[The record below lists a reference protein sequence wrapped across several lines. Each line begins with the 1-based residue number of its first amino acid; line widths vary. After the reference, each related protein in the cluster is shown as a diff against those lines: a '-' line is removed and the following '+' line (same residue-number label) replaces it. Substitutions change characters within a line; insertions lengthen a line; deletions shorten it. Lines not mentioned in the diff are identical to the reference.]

1 MDVDGKRVIQGVLT
15 VYPQVIPKLSPKLSP
30 AFSFKNVVDKSY
42 PQIVDNLLFRG
53 KAWILYIVDCFSSLL
68 YVVFITLN

>member
-1 MDVDGKRVIQGVLT
+1 MDKRRNNAFQGYGGMVWMLMEQS
-15 VYPQVIPKLSPKLSP
+15 YPRGIDSLST
-30 AFSFKNVVDKSY
+30 SY

>member
-1 MDVDGKRVIQGVLT
+1 MDVDGNRVNPRGIDS
-15 VYPQVIPKLSPKLSP
+15 LST
-30 AFSFKNVVDKSY
+30 SY

>member
-1 MDVDGKRVIQGVLT
+1 MDVDGNRVIQEVLT
-15 VYPQVIPKLSPKLSP
+15 VYPQVI
-30 AFSFKNVVDKSY
+30 

-53 KAWILYIVDCFSSLL
+53 KAWILYIVDCFFSSLL

>member
-1 MDVDGKRVIQGVLT
+1 MDKRRNNAFQGYGGMVWMLMET
-15 VYPQVIPKLSPKLSP
+15 ELSSLST
-30 AFSFKNVVDKSY
+30 SY